1 MMFAGKS
8 LAPAL
13 GTMAVLVAAA
23 VVPALAQR
31 EGGTANASQ
40 VGLVTDIVSATNENT
55 DYRRV
60 LFTGDRMQLVVMTL
74 QPGQDIGLETHGE
87 VDQFVRVEAG
97 TALVTIGEEQHRL
110 EPGSVAILPA
120 GSPHNVAN
128 AGSEPLH
135 IYTIYAPPEHPP
147 GTVHAMKPAD

>member
-1 MMFAGKS
+1 MFTGKS
-8 LAPAL
+8 LSPAV
-13 GTMAVLVAAA
+13 GTIVVLVAAA
-23 VVPALAQR
+23 VIPALAKR
-31 EGGTANASQ
+31 EGGAANTSQ
-40 VGLVTDIVSATNENT
+40 VGFVTDIVSAANEN
-55 DYRRV
+55 DK
-60 LFTGDRMQLVVMTL
+60 MQLVVMTL
-74 QPGQDIGLETHGE
+74 QPGQDIGLETHGD

-97 TALVTIGEEQHRL
+97 PALLTIGEERHRL